1 MDKNL
6 GKNTSEKLSGK
17 YIQKIYDH
25 AKRSATDTIKTSLKK
40 VIQKQQ
46 KQRAI

>member
-6 GKNTSEKLSGK
+6 GKNTSGKLSCK

-25 AKRSATDTIKTSLKK
+25 AKRSATDAIKTSSKK

-46 KQRAI
+46 KHQAI